1 MHPSSLATENLR
13 GYMSYAMEMSSW
25 ITKRIGNLLLTING
39 RPDSLFNYVFCGDGS
54 LDESVSSAREA
65 WEYLRNTK
73 TDTTWVV
80 DAHMKEWKN
89 LVGKMGLNHPAIMK
103 KVYAPIPKVRAS
115 HRNRPVLVLE
125 SVEDD
130 LSLAIL
136 DELAVKIFYCN
147 TNDLII
153 LLRGVVKR
161 ERSRLKFFI
170 VRLSGAVVGICGMYV
185 QGDVVGLYSDGVL
198 PEYRNMG
205 IASEM
210 VLERLEMAKSL
221 FGCRYAVAQC
231 VTQSVSLYEKLGFR
245 VTGNLFLYPSL
256 AAQ

>member
-1 MHPSSLATENLR
+1 MRPSSLATENLR
-13 GYMSYAMEMSSW
+13 GYMAYAMEMSSW
-25 ITKRIGNLLLTING
+25 TTKQIGNLLLTING
-39 RPDSLFNYVFCGDGS
+39 RPDSLFNYVFCGNGS
-54 LDESVSSAREA
+54 KDESEKAAQAA
-65 WEYLRNTK
+65 WEYLQNAK
-73 TDTTWVV
+73 TDATWVV
-80 DAHMKEWKN
+80 DAHMKWWKD
-89 LVGKMGLNHPAIMK
+89 LVGQIGLNGPAVMK
-103 KVYAPIPKVRAS
+103 KVYAPIQRVHALSKR
-115 HRNRPVLVLE
+115 RPDLVLE
-125 SVEDD
+125 RVADD
-130 LSLAIL
+130 LSLTVL

-153 LLRGVVKR
+153 LLRGVVER
-161 ERSRLKFFI
+161 EQSRLKFFI
-170 VRLSGAVVGICGMYV
+170 AKLSDTVVGICGMYV

-210 VLERLEMAKSL
+210 VLRRLEMASGL

-256 AAQ
+256 ATQ

>member
-1 MHPSSLATENLR
+1 MHPSSLATENLC
-13 GYMSYAMEMSSW
+13 GYMTYAVEMSSW
-25 ITKRIGNLLLTING
+25 TTKRIGNLLLTING
-39 RPDSLFNYVFCGDGS
+39 RQDSLFNYVFCNNGS
-54 LDESVSSAREA
+54 ADESAKAALAA
-65 WEYLRNTK
+65 WEYLQDAK
-73 TDTTWVV
+73 TDATWVV
-80 DAHMKEWKN
+80 DAQMKLWKN
-89 LVGKMGLNHPAIMK
+89 LVDKMGLNSPTVMK
-103 KVYAPIPKVRAS
+103 KVYAPIKKVRTLS
-115 HRNRPVLVLE
+115 KRRPDLVLE
-125 SVEDD
+125 RVTDD
-130 LSLAIL
+130 LSLTVL

-161 ERSRLKFFI
+161 EQSRLRFFI
-170 VRLSGAVVGICGMYV
+170 AKLSDTVVGICGMYV

-198 PEYRNMG
+198 PEYRSMG

-210 VLERLEMAKSL
+210 VLRRLEIASSL
-221 FGCRYAVAQC
+221 FRCRYAVAQC